1 MVDRPTPMTPPDL
14 VEVLTLH
21 GLAVARIEQRAI
33 RLRSLRASD
42 AISHREF
49 RGEMHRL
56 VKTVRD
62 ANELLVT
69 GLLKAPELEA

>member
-1 MVDRPTPMTPPDL
+1 MVDQPTPMTPSDL

-21 GLAVARIEQRAI
+21 GLAVSRIEQRAI
-33 RLRSLRASD
+33 RLRSLRASNT
-42 AISHREF
+42 ISDGEF

-56 VKTVRD
+56 VKAIRD

-69 GLLKAPELEA
+69 GLLDAPELEA

>member
-14 VEVLTLH
+14 IEALTLH

-33 RLRSLRASD
+33 RLRSLRASNT
-42 AISHREF
+42 ISDGEF

-56 VKTVRD
+56 VTTTRD

-69 GLLKAPELEA
+69 RLLEAPELEA

>member
-14 VEVLTLH
+14 IEALTLH

-42 AISHREF
+42 TISDGEF
-49 RGEMHRL
+49 RGEIHRL
-56 VKTVRD
+56 AKTVRD
-62 ANELLVT
+62 ANDLLIAR
-69 GLLKAPELEA
+69 LLEAPELGA